1 MEQTVK
7 IFMQGNCTKAEAEHH
22 IKNGSEVVNV
32 ADWEQYAK
40 DNDVRNEDGVY
51 ITLDDLRGERDVSFV
66 KFEGQEYILL
76 YVL

>member
-1 MEQTVK
+1 MEQDVK
-7 IFMQGNCTKAEAEHH
+7 IFMQDNCTKAEAERH

-40 DNDVRNEDGVY
+40 DNDVRNEDGTH
-51 ITLDDLRGERDVSFV
+51 ITIDDLRGERDISFV
-66 KFEGQEYILL
+66 QFEGQEYILL